1 MDGRNDAERGG
12 ETGFSESRGPIW
24 AYTSG
29 TGSGGRLVL
38 HAGDRL
44 AKAERLRQDV
54 VTAIE
59 RLRGVIRT
67 RVHPREQGQFIDI
80 CDKVQEMVQRSTPE
94 METLQGT
101 IARAKDTTRR
111 ILRVRPSDMVQL
123 LNELEGVERDA
134 VDYLNLLFR
143 DVSG

>member
-1 MDGRNDAERGG
+1 
-12 ETGFSESRGPIW
+12 
-24 AYTSG
+24 
-29 TGSGGRLVL
+29 VL